1 MYGYDAM
8 KVLLPL
14 FIPMLAALVGLQAGV
29 LVFTRYRGV
38 ALWRNRLLWAAVL
51 VAGIA
56 AMLPNSGQRMFDLGF
71 SLPLIDLIENGS
83 YFLFFF
89 ALMGAWTLF
98 GQGWKRWGC
107 SRSPA
112 TRIFSMSMSGAMGAR
127 YSRRY
132 FGKG

>member
-98 GQGWKRWGC
+98 EHGWKRWALLVLVPIALFEPLKWTYVFFLWSVWGFA
-107 SRSPA
+107 P
-112 TRIFSMSMSGAMGAR
+112 
-127 YSRRY
+127 
-132 FGKG
+132 